1 VSDETLTSDEVDALF
16 HRFSET
22 GARRDRN
29 RLVEAH
35 LGFAHHVARRFANR
49 GVGDDD
55 LEQIALLALVKAVD
69 RFDPELGYAFTTF
82 AGRTIEGEIKRHFRD
97 ATWSVRVPRSLQ
109 ERHLAV
115 RRAVDEMSH
124 ELGRSPAVPEVAAR
138 LEASVDEVVEALAA
152 SAAYRHESLDGPSG
166 EGGTEIHAV
175 ASAGS
180 HPPVE
185 TEHVDDR
192 VLIERLMDALSER
205 DREIVRLRF
214 FEQLSQSEIA
224 ARVGISQMHVSRL
237 LRRSFEAMRD
247 AARGP
252 GGDFGG
258 ADLI

>member
-1 VSDETLTSDEVDALF
+1 MSETSLTSEEVDALF
-16 HRFSET
+16 VRFSESRS
-22 GARRDRN
+22 RRDRN

-35 LGFAHHVARRFANR
+35 LGFAHHVARRYANR

-69 RFDPELGYAFTTF
+69 RFDPGLGYAFTTF

-124 ELGRSPAVPEVAAR
+124 ELGRSPTVPEVATR

-152 SAAYRHESLDGPSG
+152 SAAYHHESLDGPTT
-166 EGGTEIHAV
+166 EGGAEIPVV

-180 HPPVE
+180 HPRSE
-185 TEHVDDR
+185 TDMVDDQ
-192 VLIERLMDALSER
+192 VTIERLMDTLSER

-224 ARVGISQMHVSRL
+224 AQVGISQMHVSRL
-237 LRRSFEAMRD
+237 LRRAFATKRGAAQD
-247 AARGP
+247 AAERA
-252 GGDFGG
+252 GDG
-258 ADLI
+258 DD